1 VDGHLHLQRSGVT
14 TSTFGMHINTYI
26 YIYVCRT
33 CACAEMTPTL
43 TSRGGAAC
51 TYSKG
56 WDDHIRPTRG
66 GLTGT
71 GMTIPTLQN
80 GDGGSPHPP
89 FMHITYNY
97 IYIYI
102 GGEREGCISYIYYI
116 YTHTFPHVCKIP
128 LSLSVYIYMCIYI
141 YTKVCGKVESGT
153 HLWFLGR

>member
-1 VDGHLHLQRSGVT
+1 
-14 TSTFGMHINTYI
+14 
-26 YIYVCRT
+26 
-33 CACAEMTPTL
+33 MTPTL

-89 FMHITYNY
+89 FMDITSNY
-97 IYIYI
+97 VYIYI
-102 GGEREGCISYIYYI
+102 GGEREGCISYID
-116 YTHTFPHVCKIP
+116 
-128 LSLSVYIYMCIYI
+128 IYI
-141 YTKVCGKVESGT
+141 YIIYILYV
-153 HLWFLGR
+153 